1 MTDNGS
7 TPPTTQTPEMPALDS
22 KHITE
27 QFSDVLSVLT
37 GFRQQITM
45 LQNHIRGLEKNVKK
59 QMRVLH
65 REAKKN
71 RNKGNRKP
79 SGFAVPT
86 LISPELCD
94 FMKRPHGSEVARTEV
109 TQYIINYI
117 KELESI
123 GGESNNSKDCLNQHN
138 EKNEITKPT
147 GKVSMD
153 WAGFEPAASTLR
165 RWRSSELIYQ
175 PLKQKM

>member
-1 MTDNGS
+1 MTDNNNIS
-7 TPPTTQTPEMPALDS
+7 TTKTAENIPTDTVQIGEEFAV
-22 KHITE
+22 
-27 QFSDVLSVLT
+27 VLSTLT

-45 LQNHIRGLEKNVKK
+45 LQNHIRGLEKNVKRK
-59 QMRVLH
+59 MRALQ

-86 LISPELCD
+86 PISAELCD

-117 KELESI
+117 KENKLQFPENRKVIKPDKSLKTLL
-123 GGESNNSKDCLNQHN
+123 GVPVN
-138 EKNEITKPT
+138 EEVTYFNLQRFMNRHFVKKN
-147 GKVSMD
+147 
-153 WAGFEPAASTLR
+153 A
-165 RWRSSELIYQ
+165 
-175 PLKQKM
+175 

>member
-1 MTDNGS
+1 MTNTDGS
-7 TPPTTQTPEMPALDS
+7 NTTQQSEETVQ
-22 KHITE
+22 ITT
-27 QFSDVLSVLT
+27 QFSAVLTMLT

-45 LQNHIRGLEKNVKK
+45 LQNHIRGFEKNVKK
-59 QMRVLH
+59 QMRALH

-86 LISPELCD
+86 LISTELCD

-117 KELESI
+117 KEHNLQFPQNRKVIKPDKSLKTLLAVNPKEEVTYFNLQRYMNRHFVKKS
-123 GGESNNSKDCLNQHN
+123 SN
-138 EKNEITKPT
+138 
-147 GKVSMD
+147 
-153 WAGFEPAASTLR
+153 A
-165 RWRSSELIYQ
+165 
-175 PLKQKM
+175 

>member
-7 TPPTTQTPEMPALDS
+7 TLPTTQNSEIPALDS

-117 KELESI
+117 KE
-123 GGESNNSKDCLNQHN
+123 NNLQFPQNRKVIKPDKSLKTLLAVPAKEEVTYFNLQRFMNRHFVK
-138 EKNEITKPT
+138 KN
-147 GKVSMD
+147 
-153 WAGFEPAASTLR
+153 
-165 RWRSSELIYQ
+165 
-175 PLKQKM
+175 

>member
-1 MTDNGS
+1 MTNTDGS
-7 TPPTTQTPEMPALDS
+7 NTTQQSEETVQ
-22 KHITE
+22 ITT
-27 QFSDVLSVLT
+27 QFSAVLTMLT

-59 QMRVLH
+59 QMRALH

-86 LISPELCD
+86 LISTELCD

-117 KELESI
+117 KEHNLQFPQNRKVIKPDKSLKTLLAVNPKEEVTYFNLQRYMNRHFVKKS
-123 GGESNNSKDCLNQHN
+123 SN
-138 EKNEITKPT
+138 
-147 GKVSMD
+147 
-153 WAGFEPAASTLR
+153 A
-165 RWRSSELIYQ
+165 
-175 PLKQKM
+175 